1 MPSAPLLAPSRFLRL
16 ARLHQMHQ
24 ARVDCTAPP
33 LGARLLSA
41 RVVLARET
49 LLPRMLPRLQ
59 RAAPLRLRP
68 LVRRR

>member
-1 MPSAPLLAPSRFLRL
+1 MGLGLGLGL
-16 ARLHQMHQ
+16 GLGCIWRLHQVHQ

-41 RVVLARET
+41 RVELARER
-49 LLPRMLPRLQ
+49 LLAGMLPRLQ
-59 RAAPLRLRP
+59 LAPALRLRP

>member
-1 MPSAPLLAPSRFLRL
+1 VPSAPLLAPSGLLRL
-16 ARLHQMHQ
+16 ARLHQVHQ

-33 LGARLLSA
+33 LGARLLRA
-41 RVVLARET
+41 RLVLTRER